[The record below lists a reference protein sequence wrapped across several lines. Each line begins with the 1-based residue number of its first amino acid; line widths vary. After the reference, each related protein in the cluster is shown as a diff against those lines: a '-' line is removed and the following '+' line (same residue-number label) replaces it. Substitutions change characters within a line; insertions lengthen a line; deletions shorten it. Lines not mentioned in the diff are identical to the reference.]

1 MDTTM
6 IVCDSVAKCVNK
18 TAGICQHCIKGTETS
33 NNDVAIVLIIC
44 GTILLLAIIV
54 ALMYFLLK
62 LNEQKALQTSAK
74 NADEDSGSKKKNEA
88 EYISRLLKHLESLTV
103 KENVG
108 KYDEIGSKRYV
119 DELKHLIKTGEVT
132 DEK

>member
-18 TAGICQHCIKGTETS
+18 TDGICQHCIKGTETS

-62 LNEQKALQTSAK
+62 LNEQKALQPSAK

-88 EYISRLLKHLESLTV
+88 EYISRLLKHLEGLTV
-103 KENVG
+103 KDDVG
-108 KYDEIGSKRYV
+108 KYNEEGSQRYIR
-119 DELKHLIKTGEVT
+119 ELKHLIKTGEVA

>member
-18 TAGICQHCIKGTETS
+18 MAGICQHCVKGTETS
-33 NNDVAIVLIIC
+33 NNDVTIVLIIC

-54 ALMYFLLK
+54 VLMYFLLK
-62 LNEQKALQTSAK
+62 LNERKALKTSAK
-74 NADEDSGSKKKNEA
+74 DAGGDSSSKEKNEA

-103 KENVG
+103 KDNVG
-108 KYDEIGSKRYV
+108 KYDKEGSQRYV
-119 DELKHLIKTGEVT
+119 NELKHLIKTGEVA